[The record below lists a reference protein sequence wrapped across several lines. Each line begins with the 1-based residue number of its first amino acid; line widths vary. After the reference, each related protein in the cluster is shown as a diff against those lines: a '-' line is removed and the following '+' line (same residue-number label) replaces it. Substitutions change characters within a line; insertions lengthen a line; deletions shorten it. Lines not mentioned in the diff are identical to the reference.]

1 MFIIDIT
8 YKVELSQVDE
18 HLEAHIE
25 YLKEQYANGNFIVSG
40 RKVPRTGGI
49 ILSNLTIKKEL
60 EEILDK
66 DPFKIN
72 KVARYTIVEFVPSM
86 TSKELEVIKA

>member
-8 YKVELSQVDE
+8 YKVELNQVDE

-49 ILSNLTIKKEL
+49 ILSNLTIQKEL

-72 KVARYTIVEFVPSM
+72 NVATYTIVEFVPSM